1 MSIKRNNISDGF
13 SAFLKKLFPPET
25 RLGMLISLI
34 IGFVGC
40 IVAVAL
46 PSQLPWSILIQT
58 MVTILITAILANA
71 ITRYQSETIDSATN
85 KALKIIDEQYIRS
98 ATKIAVGAIEEKFIS
113 VSGKSNNLFQIF
125 HLNNGGNFNIA
136 HNKFFSLLIES
147 YSNNGEKRKY
157 FISIDTYYKLVV
169 EFLNLGY
176 KLKTINGLLLPFW
189 YAPKEKDESLE
200 DYIDYCKENAQLYKR
215 ITYYQDYDGNNDWRD
230 DTVRMIYKDLKSSE
244 KSDDVAVRWII
255 TLIKNVTTLKNLF
268 GNEIIE
274 FLGIDELRSINYFNY
289 NEKKFI
295 EAIKKN
301 ISNFENDFLK
311 KKYGDTT
318 ISRKM
323 TDIINKLF
331 EDEMK
336 ENNFVGKSIIDNTF
350 HKDEI
355 DFEVVTEVGYY
366 YKEKDAKE
374 CDQFVMYL
382 NGSNAG
388 PSVEIQIITEVDKG
402 ELIAT
407 IQRKLSDLF
416 RENENGLEKPRGA
429 K

>member
-1 MSIKRNNISDGF
+1 MSSNRNNLLDVM

-58 MVTILITAILANA
+58 VVTILITAILANT

-85 KALKIIDEQYIRS
+85 KALKTIDEQYIKL
-98 ATKIAVGAIEEKFIS
+98 ATKIALETIEKKLKGIT
-113 VSGKSNNLFQIF
+113 GKSKNLFQIF
-125 HLNNGGNFNIA
+125 QLNDGGNFNTA
-136 HNKFFSLLIES
+136 HNKFFNLLIDS
-147 YSNNGEKRKY
+147 YSTNGVERKY
-157 FISIDTYYKLVV
+157 FISIDTYYKLVI

-189 YAPKEKDESLE
+189 YAPKEKDKSLE
-200 DYIDYCKENAQLYKR
+200 NYIDYCKKNAHLYKR
-215 ITYYQDYDGNNDWRD
+215 ITYYQDYDGKNDWRD
-230 DTVRMIYKDLKSSE
+230 DTVRMIYRDLKSSE
-244 KSDDVAVRWII
+244 KSDDFAVRWII
-255 TLIKNVTTLKNLF
+255 TLIMNIPMLKDLF
-268 GNEIIE
+268 GNEIIV
-274 FLGIDELRSINYFNY
+274 FLGIEELISINYFTY
-289 NEKKFI
+289 NEPKFI

-301 ISNFENDFLK
+301 ISNFENGFLK
-311 KKYGDTT
+311 KGYNDTT
-318 ISRKM
+318 ISCKM
-323 TDIINKLF
+323 TDIINRLF

-336 ENNFVGKSIIDNTF
+336 ENSFVGKRRIDNTF

-366 YKEKDAKE
+366 YKEKDGKE
-374 CDQFVMYL
+374 SDQFVMYL

-388 PSVEIQIITEVDKG
+388 PSIEIQIITKEDKG
-402 ELIAT
+402 ELIAI
-407 IQRKLSDLF
+407 IQRKLSVLF
-416 RENENGLEKPRGA
+416 EENGSDSEKSRGTI
-429 K
+429 